1 MAAEIAVRPAA
12 PLRMPRLVG
21 GDLVFRLRGP
31 WLERLLVLDRQ
42 AMIVRVREGARGE
55 FVFAAEPVDPALLE
69 GPGCGSLREA
79 DDAALADGI
88 ARMRFALGV
97 DDDLG
102 DFYRA
107 FRRDPVLGKAIDGRL
122 HRRPLRRPVAWEAL
136 LWAITEQL
144 IEYRRA
150 ARIQRKL
157 IDRFGLRFA
166 PGVRLRSAG
175 PGTGRLPGS
184 PRRGRDAGLAAVPT
198 PEVIAGAA
206 PAELEACGLSGR
218 RSVAMVKV
226 AREVSA
232 GRVDPEDSGGDA
244 RLLAIPEI
252 GPWTIACLALRG
264 RGEPDA
270 LLAGDLA
277 QVKLV
282 GYLEGLGRL
291 AEVEEVEAFYAP
303 YAPWRGLAGEYLAT
317 AVGPA
322 VHGPGNRARIR
333 HQALR
338 HAA

>member
-1 MAAEIAVRPAA
+1 MTAELAVRPVS

-31 WLERLLVLDRQ
+31 WLERLLVLGEE
-42 AMIVRVREGARGE
+42 AMIVRVREGGRGE
-55 FVFAAEPVDPALLE
+55 FVFSAEPVDPALLE
-69 GPGCGSLREA
+69 GPGAGSLTEA
-79 DDAALADGI
+79 GEEALAEGI
-88 ARMRFALGV
+88 SRLRFSLGV

-107 FRRDPVLGKAIDGRL
+107 FRNDPLLGKALSGRL
-122 HRRPLRRPVAWEAL
+122 QNRPMRRPVAWEAL

-150 ARIQRKL
+150 ARIQRQM
-157 IDRFGLRFA
+157 IRRFGIRLS
-166 PGVRLRSAG
+166 PGVAVRSPDVAR
-175 PGTGRLPGS
+175 RLPRS
-184 PRRGRDAGLAAVPT
+184 PRGRQESGLATVPS
-198 PEVIAGAA
+198 PRAIADAA
-206 PAELEACGLSGR
+206 PAELEACGLSAR

-226 AREVSA
+226 AREVAS
-232 GRVDPEDSGGDA
+232 GRVDPHDPGGDR
-244 RLLAIPEI
+244 RLLAISEI
-252 GPWTIACLALRG
+252 GPWTLACLALRG

-282 GYLEGLGRL
+282 GYLEALGRL
-291 AEVEEVEAFYAP
+291 AEVREVEAFYEP
-303 YAPWRGLAGEYLAT
+303 YAPWRGLAGEYLAM
-317 AVGPA
+317 AVGSA

-333 HQALR
+333 QQGLR

>member
-1 MAAEIAVRPAA
+1 
-12 PLRMPRLVG
+12 MPRLVG
-21 GDLVFRLRGP
+21 GDRIFRLRGP
-31 WLERLLVLDRQ
+31 WLERLLVLDDQ
-42 AMIVRVREGARGE
+42 PMIVRVREGGRGD

-69 GPGCGSLREA
+69 GPGSSALCEA
-79 DDAALADGI
+79 GDEALEAGV
-88 ARMRFALGV
+88 ARMRFSLGA

-107 FRRDPVLGKAIDGRL
+107 FRQDPVLGRAISGRL
-122 HRRPLRRPVAWEAL
+122 HSRPMRRPVAWEAL

-150 ARIQRKL
+150 ARIQRQM
-157 IDRFGLRFA
+157 IRRFGIRLVPGA
-166 PGVRLRSAG
+166 PESPSRPLSR
-175 PGTGRLPGS
+175 S
-184 PRRGRDAGLAAVPT
+184 PRGRQESSLATVPS
-198 PEVIAGAA
+198 PAAIAAAA
-206 PAELEACGLSGR
+206 PAELEACGLSPR
-218 RSVAMVKV
+218 RAIAMVKV
-226 AREVSA
+226 AREVAA
-232 GRVDPEDSGGDA
+232 GRVDPEEDSGDR

-291 AEVEEVEAFYAP
+291 AEVEEVEAFYEP
-303 YAPWRGLAGEYLAT
+303 YAPWRGLAGEYLVQAL
-317 AVGPA
+317 GSA
-322 VHGPGNRARIR
+322 VHGPGNRTRIR
-333 HQALR
+333 QQALR

>member
-1 MAAEIAVRPAA
+1 VAIEVVVRPVA

-21 GDLVFRLRGP
+21 GDRVFRLRGP
-31 WLERLLVLDRQ
+31 WLERLLVLDDQ
-42 AMIVRVREGARGE
+42 PMIVRVREGGRGD

-69 GPGCGSLREA
+69 GPGCSDLHEAGREA
-79 DDAALADGI
+79 LEAGV
-88 ARMRFALGV
+88 ARMRFSLGV

-107 FRRDPVLGKAIDGRL
+107 FRQDPVLGRAISGRL
-122 HRRPLRRPVAWEAL
+122 QNRPMRRPVAWEAL

-150 ARIQRKL
+150 ARIQRQM
-157 IDRFGLRFA
+157 IRRFGIRLA
-166 PGVRLRSAG
+166 PGAPERSEGAN
-175 PGTGRLPGS
+175 RSLPRS
-184 PRRGRDAGLAAVPT
+184 PRGRDESSLVTVPSPAA
-198 PEVIAGAA
+198 IATAA
-206 PAELEACGLSGR
+206 PAELEACGLSPR
-218 RSVAMVKV
+218 RAIAMMKV
-226 AREVSA
+226 AREVAA
-232 GRVDPEDSGGDA
+232 GRVDPEAGSEDR

-270 LLAGDLA
+270 LLAGDLG

-303 YAPWRGLAGEYLAT
+303 YAPWRGLAGEYLVQ
-317 AVGPA
+317 AVGSA
-322 VHGPGNRARIR
+322 VHGPGNRTRIR
-333 HQALR
+333 QQTLR

>member
-1 MAAEIAVRPAA
+1 LTAEIAVRPAA

-21 GDLVFRLRGP
+21 GDRVFRLRGP
-31 WLERLLVLDRQ
+31 WLERLLVLDQ
-42 AMIVRVREGARGE
+42 EAMIVRVREGGLGE
-55 FVFAAEPVDPALLE
+55 FVFAADPVDPALLE
-69 GPGCGSLREA
+69 GPGSGALREA
-79 DDAALADGI
+79 GETALEAGI
-88 ARMRFALGV
+88 ANLRFSLGV
-97 DDDLG
+97 DDDLRE
-102 DFYRA
+102 FYRA
-107 FRRDPVLGKAIDGRL
+107 FRDDPLLGRAVAGRL
-122 HRRPLRRPVAWEAL
+122 ERRPLRRPVAWEAL

-150 ARIQRKL
+150 ARIQRQM
-157 IDRFGLRFA
+157 IRRFGIRLA
-166 PGVRLRSAG
+166 PGAMV
-175 PGTGRLPGS
+175 GS
-184 PRRGRDAGLAAVPT
+184 PDGGRQLPRSPRGRQESGLASVPA
-198 PEVIAGAA
+198 PSAIADAA
-206 PAELEACGLSGR
+206 PAELEACGLSAR

-226 AREVSA
+226 AREVAS
-232 GRVDPEDSGGDA
+232 GRVDPDDPAGDA

-291 AEVEEVEAFYAP
+291 AEIEEVEEFYAP
-303 YAPWRGLAGEYLAT
+303 FAPWRGLAGEYLAM
-317 AVGPA
+317 AFGPA

-333 HQALR
+333 QAALR